1 VKHHLVLGAGPVGS
15 GVARLLADRG
25 TPVTIATRSGSGPE
39 HPSIT
44 RVRADAGDD
53 AALAGLAEGAAVIYN
68 CVNPPYHR
76 WAQEWPPIHRAIMT
90 AADRS
95 GAVVVMMDNLYAF
108 GPGSRMPMRED
119 DAMGATGTKGATRRA
134 LAEELL
140 GAHAAGRIR
149 ASLARASDYF
159 GPGVTDSSMGDRV
172 VPRVIAGRKV
182 SVLGRSDIPHS
193 ASYMPD
199 VVRTLVAIGSNEQA
213 WGRPWHVPSIT
224 VTQAELVQALARAAG
239 TTAKVGT
246 VPKAALT
253 TLGLVVPLM
262 RELKETWY
270 QFAEP
275 WVIDSAKTEAALGIS
290 ATPLDR
296 AAAET
301 VAWWKA
307 RSGGGAAPKAH

>member
-1 VKHHLVLGAGPVGS
+1 MQHHLVLGAGPVGS

-39 HPSIT
+39 HPSINL
-44 RVRADAGDD
+44 VRADAAD
-53 AALAGLAEGAAVIYN
+53 AAALTGLAEGAAVIYN

-76 WAQEWPPIHRAIMT
+76 WAQQWPPIHRAIMS
-90 AADRS
+90 AAERT
-95 GAVVVMMDNLYAF
+95 GAAIVMMDNLYAF

-119 DAMGATGTKGATRRA
+119 DAMRATGTKGATRRA

-140 GAHAAGRIR
+140 AAHAAGRLR
-149 ASLARASDYF
+149 ASLARASDYY
-159 GPGVTDSSMGDRV
+159 GPGVKDSSMGDRV
-172 VPRVIAGRKV
+172 VPRVIAGKKV
-182 SVLGRSDIPHS
+182 SLLGRTDIPHS

-224 VTQAELVQALARAAG
+224 VTQAELVQAFARAAG
-239 TTAKVGT
+239 TTTKVGT

-253 TLGLVVPLM
+253 ALGLFVPLM

-275 WVIDSAKTEAALGIS
+275 WVIDSALTESTLGIS

-301 VAWWKA
+301 VAWWRA
-307 RSGGGAAPKAH
+307 QAGNGGAAKAH